1 MPSGLVTGA
10 SSGIGLELARILAR
24 EHHDLVLVARGES
37 RLVEVGEEL
46 SGRYGVRCLPMTA
59 DLAAPGGAAELVRR
73 VEEGGVEL
81 DVLINNAG
89 FGLRGRFLDLDWTEQ
104 AQMLQLNVMALTELT
119 RFVVPAMVANH
130 SGRIL
135 NVASTAAFQPGP
147 LMAVYFATKAYVLSL
162 GEALAVE
169 LAGTGVT
176 VTTLAP
182 GVTPTRFQARA
193 GGETSASASVSGSS
207 KSKGRPMIDRLRG
220 LGTTSAV
227 SVAEA
232 GYQAMM
238 EGKPLVV
245 PGVMN
250 KVGVVGIR
258 VVPRRL
264 VPRMVMRVQSH
275 GL

>member
-1 MPSGLVTGA
+1 MPSALVTGA

-24 EHHDLVLVARGES
+24 EHHNLVLVARGES
-37 RLVEVGEEL
+37 RLVELGEEL
-46 SGRYGVRCLPMTA
+46 GGRYGVQCLPVTA

-73 VEEGGVEL
+73 IEDDGVEL

-89 FGLRGRFLDLDWTEQ
+89 FGLWGRFLDLDWGEQ
-104 AQMLQLNVMALTELT
+104 AKMLQINVMALTELT
-119 RFVVPAMVANH
+119 RLLVPAMVANH

-147 LMAVYFATKAYVLSL
+147 LMAVYFATKAYVLSF

-182 GVTPTRFQARA
+182 GVTPTGFQARA
-193 GGETSASASVSGSS
+193 SGEISASPAGMSG
-207 KSKGRPMIDRLRG
+207 GRSMIDRLRG
-220 LGTTSAV
+220 LGVTSAV
-227 SVAEA
+227 AVAEA
-232 GYQAMM
+232 GFQAMM

-245 PGVMN
+245 PGAMN

-264 VPRMVMRVQSH
+264 VPRMVMRMQSH